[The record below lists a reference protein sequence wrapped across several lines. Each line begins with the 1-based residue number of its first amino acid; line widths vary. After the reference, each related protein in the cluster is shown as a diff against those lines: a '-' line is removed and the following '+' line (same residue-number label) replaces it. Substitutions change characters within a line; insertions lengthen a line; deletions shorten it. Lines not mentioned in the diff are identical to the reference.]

1 MSLGTGILP
10 EFDQEMATTRHLLER
25 TPGARLAYR
34 PHPKSWTLGE
44 LATHVATLP
53 SWAVLTIQE
62 SELEMGT
69 PDAPA
74 QRAQEAKSP
83 GELLER
89 FDMHVKAARSAIGN
103 ASDATLL
110 GDWSLLS
117 GGQVMFTLPRIAV
130 LRSFV
135 MNHLIHHRGQLSV
148 YFRLCDVPLPSIYG
162 PTADESSL

>member
-10 EFDQEMATTRHLLER
+10 EFDHEMAVTRRLLER
-25 TPGARLAYR
+25 VPAAHLAFK
-34 PHPKSWTLGE
+34 PHPKSFSLGE
-44 LATHVATLP
+44 LATHVATIP
-53 SWAVLTIQE
+53 HWSAMTIQK
-62 SELEMGT
+62 SEVDMGP
-69 PDAPA
+69 PDAPPPKT
-74 QRAQEAKSP
+74 EAAKTT

-89 FDMHVKAARSAIGN
+89 FDAHVKEARDAIGS

-117 GGQVMFTLPRIAV
+117 GGKVMFTMPRIAV

-148 YFRLCDVPLPSIYG
+148 YCRMCDVPLPSIYG
-162 PTADESSL
+162 NTADETGM